1 MGYIKQYDLRLDPAI
16 ESILSRYQRKPWTKF
31 VNNYNKKY
39 MSNESLDFVD
49 RLLRYDHNKRLT
61 PREAMAH
68 SYFKPVRE
76 YHQQKKSELAHL
88 NPKKYDQ
95 QQKKEQNITK
105 SHDEKKKKKKKKTHH
120 KKKKKKKKKS

>member
-1 MGYIKQYDLRLDPAI
+1 MG
-16 ESILSRYQRKPWTKF
+16 ILSRYQRKPWTKF

-68 SYFKPVRE
+68 SYFKPIRE
-76 YHQQKKSELAHL
+76 YHQQKKANDE
-88 NPKKYDQ
+88 
-95 QQKKEQNITK
+95 KEQSNDNDIEPSNNAENHSSVSVKKGDNENNNK
-105 SHDEKKKKKKKKTHH
+105 STVSDVVMKGNE
-120 KKKKKKKKKS
+120 